1 MSTTRITIDPEDPGS
16 LPEGRVD
23 HAALDATTEADLVSQ
38 QREDDAEA
46 MRDAARSAGLKVP
59 NAETR
64 RAMAECEEM
73 MRRGTARFANAD
85 EMFAELERQGSAVVA
100 APRREGPELTAAE
113 VEDTAA
119 GQDGV

>member
-1 MSTTRITIDPEDPGS
+1 MSTTRITIDPDDPGS

-23 HAALDATTEADLVSQ
+23 HAVLDATTEADLVSQ

-46 MRDAARSAGLKVP
+46 MREVARSAGLKVP

-73 MRRGTARFANAD
+73 MRQGTARFASA
-85 EMFAELERQGSAVVA
+85 EELFAELERADDQ
-100 APRREGPELTAAE
+100 
-113 VEDTAA
+113 
-119 GQDGV
+119 

>member
-1 MSTTRITIDPEDPGS
+1 MSTTRITIDPEDPES

-23 HAALDATTEADLVSQ
+23 HAVLDGTTAADLVSQ

-73 MRRGTARFANAD
+73 MRQGTARFASA
-85 EMFAELERQGSAVVA
+85 EELFAELEKAGDELA
-100 APRREGPELTAAE
+100 GP
-113 VEDTAA
+113 
-119 GQDGV
+119 

>member
-1 MSTTRITIDPEDPGS
+1 MNTPSAEEAGNMSTTRITIDPEDPGS

-23 HAALDATTEADLVSQ
+23 HEALDGTTEADLVSQ

-73 MRRGTARFANAD
+73 MRRGTARFANAE
-85 EMFAELERQGSAVVA
+85 EMFAELEKASDQ
-100 APRREGPELTAAE
+100 
-113 VEDTAA
+113 
-119 GQDGV
+119 

>member
-1 MSTTRITIDPEDPGS
+1 MSTTRITIDPEDPES

-23 HAALDATTEADLVSQ
+23 HAVLDGTTEADLVSQ
-38 QREDDAEA
+38 QREDDADA

-73 MRRGTARFANAD
+73 MRHGTARFASA
-85 EMFAELERQGSAVVA
+85 EELFAELERADDQ
-100 APRREGPELTAAE
+100 
-113 VEDTAA
+113 
-119 GQDGV
+119 